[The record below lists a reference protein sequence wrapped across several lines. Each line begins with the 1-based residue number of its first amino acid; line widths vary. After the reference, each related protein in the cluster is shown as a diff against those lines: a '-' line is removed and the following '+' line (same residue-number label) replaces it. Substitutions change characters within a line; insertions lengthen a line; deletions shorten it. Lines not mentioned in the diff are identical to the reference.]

1 MKNIRDDDQIKAAT
15 LDTGVLI
22 EYLSLDK
29 EKPEEKKF
37 LKHLEDN
44 LLETDKYRI
53 LYLPS
58 IVKSELLYITCR
70 LKGWEEARSTIN
82 DFLTNFV
89 ILRVPDLDE
98 ITAQIKCKVPIAIA
112 DCYTLAI
119 GKFLSIP
126 TYFISEKELTEKVQ
140 QIISDE
146 FSIDLRL
153 IERPIIDQ

>member
-1 MKNIRDDDQIKAAT
+1 MKNNSEDAQIKAAT

-29 EKPEEKKF
+29 EKPKENMF
-37 LKHLEDN
+37 LKHLEEI

-53 LYLPS
+53 LYIPS

-70 LKGWEEARSTIN
+70 LKGWEEAKTTID

-89 ILRVPDLDE
+89 ILRVPDLDG
-98 ITAQIKCKVPIAIA
+98 IAARIKCKVPIALA

-119 GKFLSIP
+119 GKFLSTP
-126 TYFISEKELTEKVQ
+126 TYFINEIELSKKVQ
-140 QIISDE
+140 KIISEE
-146 FSIDLRL
+146 FMIDLRI
-153 IERPIIDQ
+153 IERPATD

>member
-1 MKNIRDDDQIKAAT
+1 MKKTNEEPQIKAAT

-37 LKHLEDN
+37 LKHLEDT
-44 LLETDKYRI
+44 LLETDKYQI
-53 LYLPS
+53 LYIPS

-70 LKGWEEARSTIN
+70 LKGWEEAKATID
-82 DFLTNFV
+82 DFLSNFV

-98 ITAQIKCKVPIAIA
+98 IAAQIKCKVPIAIA

-119 GKFLSIP
+119 GKFLSTP
-126 TYFISEKELTEKVQ
+126 TYFINEKELAEEVQ
-140 QIISDE
+140 QIISEE
-146 FSIDLRL
+146 FSIDLKL
-153 IERPIIDQ
+153 IEKPKMG

>member
-1 MKNIRDDDQIKAAT
+1 MKNKSEDIQIKAAT
-15 LDTGVLI
+15 LDTGVLV

-37 LKHLEDN
+37 LKHLEDT

-53 LYLPS
+53 LYIPS

-70 LKGWEEARSTIN
+70 LRGWEEAKTMID
-82 DFLTNFV
+82 DFLSNFV

-98 ITAQIKCKVPIAIA
+98 IAARIKCKVPIAIA

-119 GKFLSIP
+119 GKLLSTP
-126 TYFISEKELTEKVQ
+126 TYFINEKELTKKVQ
-140 QIISDE
+140 QIISEE
-146 FSIDLRL
+146 FSIDLKL
-153 IERPIIDQ
+153 IERPMMD

>member
-1 MKNIRDDDQIKAAT
+1 MKKNTDDTQIKAAA

-29 EKPEEKKF
+29 EKPKEKKF
-37 LKHLEDN
+37 LKHLEEL

-53 LYLPS
+53 LYIPS

-70 LKGWEEARSTIN
+70 LKGWEEAKTTID

-98 ITAQIKCKVPIAIA
+98 IAARIKCKIPVALA

-119 GKFLSIP
+119 GKFLSTP
-126 TYFISEKELTEKVQ
+126 TYFIRETELSKKVQ
-140 QIISDE
+140 KIILEE
-146 FSIDLRL
+146 FMIDLRL
-153 IERPIIDQ
+153 IERPLME